1 MSCTNKKLNE
11 YADYDCNGNITRLRR
26 CGLVD
31 NMHGGFGLRENWGR
45 FSMIRFLQEIFCET

>member
-31 NMHGGFGLRENWGR
+31 NMHGGFGLVDNLYMTYADDRGTGE
-45 FSMIRFLQEIFCET
+45 